1 MKISAPKS
9 MMSICFIFWS
19 SGIITRFAT
28 SSPMTG
34 AMKVGKNQRN
44 AKSAIMGI
52 VSKVVPLGLAVSW
65 RRGHSQMSLR
75 TKITTIIKRKMAG
88 TKSIWKNNGHFRG
101 RFASNNPSPYNLRPS
116 QRISSNRYHDCH
128 ENRTSVHQGQ
138 NRASYDFQRCWC
150 PRLSAVDT
158 DGLEDPKANDHH
170 YIEQAISGQFESQ
183 RWGIFFI
190 WFLAAAIIIGSCTL
204 QWRSEAERDSSLIGK
219 SGSEVGMNRMME

>member
-1 MKISAPKS
+1 MAISAGALPQTTQARTVYAHHRGSARTGIMIVMKIE
-9 MMSICFIFWS
+9 
-19 SGIITRFAT
+19 
-28 SSPMTG
+28 
-34 AMKVGKNQRN
+34 Q
-44 AKSAIMGI
+44 
-52 VSKVVPLGLAVSW
+52 
-65 RRGHSQMSLR
+65 
-75 TKITTIIKRKMAG
+75 
-88 TKSIWKNNGHFRG
+88 
-101 RFASNNPSPYNLRPS
+101 
-116 QRISSNRYHDCH
+116 
-128 ENRTSVHQGQ
+128 SVHQGQ